1 MICIFQSHSHRMSGK
16 QSTCV
21 LACPSLTLHGALML
35 SLVSQL
41 LTVETAFSAIC
52 VPQAAEAPCYSIY
65 RVFLLTWQTSAAGP
79 LSAEVTANR

>member
-1 MICIFQSHSHRMSGK
+1 MIIRIIQSLNYTMSGT

-35 SLVSQL
+35 SFDSQL

-52 VPQAAEAPCYSIY
+52 VLQAAEAACYSIY
-65 RVFLLTWQTSAAGP
+65 QVSVVPW
-79 LSAEVTANR
+79 

>member
-1 MICIFQSHSHRMSGK
+1 MSGT

-35 SLVSQL
+35 SLDSQL

-52 VPQAAEAPCYSIY
+52 VLQAAEAVCYSIY
-65 RVFLLTWQTSAAGP
+65 QVFVVPW
-79 LSAEVTANR
+79 